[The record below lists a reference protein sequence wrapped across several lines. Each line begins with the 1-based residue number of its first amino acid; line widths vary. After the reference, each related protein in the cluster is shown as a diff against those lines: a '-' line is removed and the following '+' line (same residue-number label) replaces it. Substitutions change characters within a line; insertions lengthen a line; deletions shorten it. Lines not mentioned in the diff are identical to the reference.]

1 MQPYFFPYIGYFQL
15 IDAVDTYVNLD
26 HVSFMKRSYMT
37 RNTLKNNTAIN
48 IPVSNGS
55 QNKTCREVNVIADD
69 KWFSQFEKTLESL
82 YRKQPNYNTIIE
94 EVYESWKA
102 YIKMDNSLSIS
113 DFNFSSIQHICDY
126 LDIRADFQ
134 SSVGITTKKKNEGLQ
149 DITKHFNGDT
159 YINAIGGQKLYNKT
173 NFASQGI
180 ELNFIK
186 MGDLDLVNPY
196 ASILD
201 LLFTY
206 DKDHLKEQIKK
217 YTLI

>member
-1 MQPYFFPYIGYFQL
+1 
-15 IDAVDTYVNLD
+15 
-26 HVSFMKRSYMT
+26 MT

-69 KWFSQFEKTLESL
+69 KWFNQFDKTLESL
-82 YRKQPNYNTIIE
+82 YRKQPNYNTVIE
-94 EVYESWKA
+94 KVYEPWKA
-102 YIKMDNSLSIS
+102 NIKAKTDILSIS
-113 DFNFSSIQHICDY
+113 DFNFSSIQYICDY
-126 LDIRADFQ
+126 LDIIADFH
-134 SSVGITTKKKNEGLQ
+134 SSVGITTKKKNEVLQ
-149 DITKHFNGDT
+149 YITKHFNCGT
-159 YINAIGGQKLYNKT
+159 YINAIGGQKIYKKDD
-173 NFASQGI
+173 FASQGI
-180 ELNFIK
+180 QLNFIK